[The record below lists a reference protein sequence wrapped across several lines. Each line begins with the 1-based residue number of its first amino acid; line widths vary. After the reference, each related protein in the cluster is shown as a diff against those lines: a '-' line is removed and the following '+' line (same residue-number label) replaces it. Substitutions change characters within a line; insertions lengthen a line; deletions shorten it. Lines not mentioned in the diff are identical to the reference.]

1 MDMCYDGA
9 LVMPS
14 SYARMKEEM
23 CYVEGG
29 TSTIKGTAK
38 RLKTQ
43 AGALMASW
51 FSLAIGYTYA
61 AALAAATGAGRSRI
75 LTSCPSRRE
84 TRRRCQSN
92 SR

>member
-29 TSTIKGTAK
+29 TSTIKGISKISIRFFPVGISYEGKGVPLKHYFNTRCK
-38 RLKTQ
+38 RLFI
-43 AGALMASW
+43 SE
-51 FSLAIGYTYA
+51 TY
-61 AALAAATGAGRSRI
+61 LI
-75 LTSCPSRRE
+75 
-84 TRRRCQSN
+84 
-92 SR
+92 

>member
-43 AGALMASW
+43 AGADRKSVV
-51 FSLAIGYTYA
+51 
-61 AALAAATGAGRSRI
+61 
-75 LTSCPSRRE
+75 
-84 TRRRCQSN
+84 
-92 SR
+92 